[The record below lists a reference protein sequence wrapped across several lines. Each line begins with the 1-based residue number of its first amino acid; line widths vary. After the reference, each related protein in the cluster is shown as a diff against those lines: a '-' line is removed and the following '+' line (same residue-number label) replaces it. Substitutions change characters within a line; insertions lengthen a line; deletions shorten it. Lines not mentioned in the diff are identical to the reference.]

1 MKALQTG
8 SIRGWGK
15 IAVPVLVVLGIALLP
30 LGQQTSVAGELVSAD
45 QPVAADRPSAPISQI
60 ELLQWLVHLRGAE
73 ASLPTAATTGDYVDW
88 ARSQNIEPQGGWNPG
103 AALTR
108 SVFAQ
113 TLAQFFGLNVVGQD
127 PIRAL
132 EMEGVAIPA
141 ADVVTRST
149 LVDVVGRFGFQSHAG
164 VMVQSS
170 ATKVKGNNGVGN
182 GLDPAPP
189 GNPKPNDGP
198 GTGPGNPGN
207 NPPSP

>member
-1 MKALQTG
+1 MNGLQMV
-8 SIRGWGK
+8 SVRGWGR
-15 IAVPVLVVLGIALLP
+15 IVVPLLIVLGIALLP
-30 LGQQTSVAGELVSAD
+30 LGQQTSFASELKSAD

-73 ASLPTAATTGDYVDW
+73 ASLPTTATTSDYVDW

-113 TLAQFFGLNVVGQD
+113 TLAQFFGLNVLGQD

-132 EMEGVAIPA
+132 EMEGVVIPA
-141 ADVVTRST
+141 AETVTRST
-149 LVDVVGRFGFQSHAG
+149 LVSVVDKFGFQSRTA
-164 VMVQSS
+164 VAIQSS
-170 ATKVKGNNGVGN
+170 TSKVSANNGVGN
-182 GLDPAPP
+182 GVDPAPP

-198 GTGPGNPGN
+198 GTSPGHPGNKA
-207 NPPSP
+207 PSP